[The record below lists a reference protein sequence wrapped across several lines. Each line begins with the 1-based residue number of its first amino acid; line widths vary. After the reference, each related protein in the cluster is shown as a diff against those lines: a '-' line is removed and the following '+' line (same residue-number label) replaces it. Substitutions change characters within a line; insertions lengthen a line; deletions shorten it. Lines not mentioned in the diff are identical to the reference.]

1 MNKYYK
7 LNDHKLLAFET
18 RGNLDDNFVLFVHQ
32 YYVDNVENFASGSP
46 AKTDTGCTL
55 AFTQSETYAL
65 IVTMGEF
72 MKEQGTVLYIQ
83 ENHRLIEELEKLS
96 EEKNTEMNSDE
107 IIEDVKSWLNTEN
120 NTDEINNE

>member
-1 MNKYYK
+1 MNKYFK

-18 RGNLDDNFVLFVHQ
+18 RGNLDDNFVLFVRQ

-55 AFTQSETYAL
+55 AFTQFETYAL

-72 MKEQGTVLYIQ
+72 MQEKGSDLFRQ
-83 ENHRLIEELEKLS
+83 ENKRLIEELDKLS
-96 EEKNTEMNSDE
+96 MNSDE